1 MGTLELMACIILR
14 PLLREI
20 DQRGFL
26 RFQNFQVKDVIRNH
40 VFSYLLELNDQN
52 GTFDLGAL
60 HSRILNEM
68 KWVLHNRQIDEH
80 ILYAKLHQGL
90 IDLNQVSS
98 YTQRDLEG
106 VISRRRGIKFRYIPK
121 SPEFTEQIMFRQ
133 HGF

>member
-52 GTFDLGAL
+52 ETFDLGTL

-68 KWVLHNRQIDEH
+68 KWVLQNRQIDEH
-80 ILYAKLHQGL
+80 ILYAKLDEGL
-90 IDLNQVSS
+90 FELNRVSS

-106 VISRRRGIKFRYIPK
+106 VISRRRGLKFRYIPK
-121 SPEFTEQIMFRQ
+121 SPEYTEQTMWRQ